1 MLRSR
6 WLWLGVL
13 VAAIAVVVAATTLL
27 TRGAAGRGHLAGL
40 PGSNSEGFGLPNK
53 HVGDYVMLGWWVQ
66 NNGDQPITLERVVPV
81 QPGKGIAL
89 RRAFAVYKPDGLG
102 DGDRHG
108 YRVPPHSR
116 PFPATL
122 TPHARAEIELAV
134 QQTRRGHPSWKTVQV
149 VYSEGGHT
157 HTLAQNVGVRV
168 CAPALG
174 NCPAPNS

>member
-1 MLRSR
+1 MLGSR

-13 VAAIAVVVAATTLL
+13 VVALAVVTAALL
-27 TRGAAGRGHLAGL
+27 IRGGAGRGHLAGIT
-40 PGSNSEGFGLPNK
+40 GSEGFGLPLK
-53 HVGDYVMLGWWVQ
+53 HVGDYVMLAWWVQ

-81 QPGKGIAL
+81 APGKGIAL

-102 DGDRHG
+102 DGDRRG

-122 TPHARAEIELAV
+122 PAHSRAEIELAV

-149 VYSEGGHT
+149 VYSEGGQT
-157 HTLAQNVGVRV
+157 HTLVQAVGVEV
-168 CAPALG
+168 CTPAQH
-174 NCPAPNS
+174 CPAPNS

>member
-13 VAAIAVVVAATTLL
+13 VVAIAVVTATLL
-27 TRGAAGRGHLAGL
+27 IRGVAGRGHLAGIT
-40 PGSNSEGFGLPNK
+40 GSEGFGLPNK

-81 QPGKGIAL
+81 APEKGIAL

-108 YRVPPHSR
+108 YHVPPHSR

-122 TPHARAEIELAV
+122 APHSRAEIELAV
-134 QQTRRGHPSWKTVQV
+134 QQMKRGNPSWKTVQV
-149 VYSEGGHT
+149 VYSERGHT
-157 HTLAQNVGVRV
+157 HTLVQNVGVEV
-168 CAPALG
+168 CTPAL
-174 NCPAPNS
+174 NCPAPTS